1 MSYAKAD
8 GRKRK
13 WKTVFHIC
21 RNNANISEKNDW
33 IISSDIESVIAIH
46 IFSLLAQLSISLFL
60 NFYISVP
67 FVLLPFLFT
76 ILSLYLFLN
85 EAFKAKGN
93 DYNLLFTPHN
103 GSGDCFFLSFS
114 LFWMS
119 VPFFPHVVVS
129 VCREHVAKW
138 LAVNQWSNLFT
149 QCFSQSKQIFV
160 HCAHE
165 ILNWLWYKK
174 GNPMRIKI
182 ATWYRGTAHHEQ
194 WYVLVSV
201 CDQNLFHSAKL
212 NRGNYRC
219 EHSMSHLRCPSAFNE
234 IRCLGKS
241 NIAICVDP
249 CGYFIR
255 DGTFSKKKQQQPKN
269 VRIDYEI
276 YISCIPRIFQLLL
289 DI

>member
-1 MSYAKAD
+1 MVGNGNEKQFSHLSQQCKHEWE
-8 GRKRK
+8 KRLDNLVGH
-13 WKTVFHIC
+13 WKCNCNPYILTSCSIVHFP
-21 RNNANISEKNDW
+21 ISQFLY
-33 IISSDIESVIAIH
+33 
-46 IFSLLAQLSISLFL
+46 IFLF
-60 NFYISVP
+60 
-67 FVLLPFLFT
+67 PFLFT

-93 DYNLLFTPHN
+93 DYNLLFTPNN
-103 GSGDCFFLSFS
+103 GYGDCFFSS
-114 LFWMS
+114 LLNECS
-119 VPFFPHVVVS
+119 FFPS
-129 VCREHVAKW
+129 CGCECMSRACCKW

-219 EHSMSHLRCPSAFNE
+219 EHSMSHLRCLPLSMRSGALENPALPYVS
-234 IRCLGKS
+234 IL
-241 NIAICVDP
+241 AVTP
-249 CGYFIR
+249 
-255 DGTFSKKKQQQPKN
+255 
-269 VRIDYEI
+269 
-276 YISCIPRIFQLLL
+276 
-289 DI
+289 

>member
-1 MSYAKAD
+1 MSRA
-8 GRKRK
+8 
-13 WKTVFHIC
+13 C
-21 RNNANISEKNDW
+21 
-33 IISSDIESVIAIH
+33 
-46 IFSLLAQLSISLFL
+46 
-60 NFYISVP
+60 
-67 FVLLPFLFT
+67 
-76 ILSLYLFLN
+76 
-85 EAFKAKGN
+85 
-93 DYNLLFTPHN
+93 
-103 GSGDCFFLSFS
+103 C
-114 LFWMS
+114 
-119 VPFFPHVVVS
+119 
-129 VCREHVAKW
+129 KW

-241 NIAICVDP
+241 SIAICVDP
-249 CGYFIR
+249 CGYSIR
-255 DGTFSKKKQQQPKN
+255 EIGHFRTKSNNNRKMWESTMKYTFHAFHVFFNCFWIFNHHYGYIQTLKLNTVLFFSTKMERCSTSRNKIHNFKTGDKN
-269 VRIDYEI
+269 GANNEKCTRSVFHLI
-276 YISCIPRIFQLLL
+276 
-289 DI
+289 